1 MTMESDEQLK
11 KEIEELKQLNHRVD
25 EYLMKVSEFI
35 DNNILDFPNEIVK
48 LRKSIYEPTLEEED
62 DEDGD
67 DSDEMKMET
76 E

>member
-1 MTMESDEQLK
+1 MESDEQLK

>member
-62 DEDGD
+62 EDGE